1 MWHSLSVSTHLN
13 RRWLKSILF
22 MIFSVMSNIQFRSLE
37 ASQCLTCWTFRVYV
51 CNLTMLVIGYID
63 HAKERHSHIKFKSSK
78 VKSYLEY
85 CIQLLD
91 LYFEED
97 IDKIGQWP
105 GWLNKIIGRMFR
117 VTEMFKYKKRIFA

>member
-1 MWHSLSVSTHLN
+1 
-13 RRWLKSILF
+13 
-22 MIFSVMSNIQFRSLE
+22 
-37 ASQCLTCWTFRVYV
+37 
-51 CNLTMLVIGYID
+51 MLVIGYID

-97 IDKIGQWP
+97 IDKIGQ
-105 GWLNKIIGRMFR
+105 
-117 VTEMFKYKKRIFA
+117 